1 IYALIQ
7 LNQDRA
13 QDAVHRLAKLMR
25 YHLYETNAESV
36 SLSGE
41 LEFLESYIALM
52 KMRSTSMLE
61 VNFKYH
67 LENEG
72 VLIAPL
78 LFVPLVEN
86 AFKYGISN
94 DHKSFI
100 TINIQEKNHELSALF
115 ENTVFAN
122 PDAIAGHSGIGLEN
136 LKKRLSLI
144 YPGSH

>member
-1 IYALIQ
+1 
-7 LNQDRA
+7 
-13 QDAVHRLAKLMR
+13 
-25 YHLYETNAESV
+25 
-36 SLSGE
+36 
-41 LEFLESYIALM
+41 M

-61 VNFKYH
+61 VNFQYH
-67 LENEG
+67 LDNEET
-72 VLIAPL
+72 LIAPL

-94 DHKSFI
+94 DFKSFI

-144 YPGSH
+144 YPGTHVIKTTQNDHQFVVYLNILLT

>member
-1 IYALIQ
+1 
-7 LNQDRA
+7 
-13 QDAVHRLAKLMR
+13 MR

-41 LEFLESYIALM
+41 LEFLESYVSLM

-61 VNFKYH
+61 VNFTYH

-72 VLIAPL
+72 TLIAPL

-94 DHKSFI
+94 DYKSFI
-100 TINIQEKNHELSALF
+100 TIDIQEKDHELSASF
-115 ENTVFAN
+115 ENTIFAN
-122 PDAIAGHSGIGLEN
+122 PDALSEHSGIGLEN
-136 LKKRLSLI
+136 LKKRLLLI
-144 YPGSH
+144 YPHLHTIKTDQIDHQFIVHLSIQLA